1 MNFLCQFSLLILE
14 FGKMREDLAAHGS
27 GLEGAAWL
35 QVFEFKEDLAV
46 RQF

>member
-1 MNFLCQFSLLILE
+1 MDFLRQFPLLILK
-14 FGKMREDLAAHGS
+14 FGKMREYLAAHGS